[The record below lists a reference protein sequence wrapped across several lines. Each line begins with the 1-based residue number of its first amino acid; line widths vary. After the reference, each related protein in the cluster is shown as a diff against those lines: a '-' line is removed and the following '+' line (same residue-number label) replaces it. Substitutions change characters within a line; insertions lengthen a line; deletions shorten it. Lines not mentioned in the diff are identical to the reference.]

1 MSPENGLQRLDQ
13 FKLPKGFRGRPAWIV
28 QLWWLTQSLLF
39 KPLPQACYGTRR
51 VLLRI
56 FGAKIGKGVLI
67 RPGVEVTYP
76 WKLAIGDY
84 CWIGDNV
91 VLYSLGRISV
101 GDHTVISQ
109 ASYVCAADHDYR
121 EVTFPIRAR
130 PIEIGSEVWIATDV
144 WIGPGTSI
152 GDGAVVGARSTVT
165 RDLPPKMVCV
175 GNPCLPIKPR
185 HSMSG
190 GSSSSEH

>member
-1 MSPENGLQRLDQ
+1 MSPANAVQRLDQ

-39 KPLPQACYGTRR
+39 KPLPQVCYGPRR

-56 FGAKIGKGVLI
+56 FGAKIGKGVRI
-67 RPGVEVTYP
+67 RPGVEVTFP

-84 CWIGDNV
+84 SWIGDNV
-91 VLYSLGRISV
+91 VLYSLGHISV

-109 ASYVCAADHDYR
+109 ASYLCAADHDYK
-121 EVTFPIRAR
+121 EVSFPIRAR
-130 PIEIGSEVWIATDV
+130 PIDIGSEVWIASDV

-165 RDLPPKMVCV
+165 RNLPSKMVCI
-175 GNPCLPIKPR
+175 GNPCMPVKGR
-185 HSMSG
+185 EMR
-190 GSSSSEH
+190 